1 MQRYCAGMTR
11 EEKEVVAAQIKQITG
26 GTANYRAVS
35 DEAMLRRIYEQFKDA
50 PRRVSNDET
59 EV

>member
-1 MQRYCAGMTR
+1 M
-11 EEKEVVAAQIKQITG
+11 VAAQIKQITG
-26 GTANYRAVS
+26 GTANYRAVT